1 MKLQGAAS
9 KDTAEGSEEKPACS
23 LLPTPADKDI
33 YSKSF
38 VPAEGKI
45 KGQNK
50 EVVPVVS
57 TKTGTPGA
65 TTTGIPGKTP
75 APIKGARKGR
85 VFHYHR
91 WGGLGLVGFSVLKT
105 PGKRQQKSRILSK
118 TAGGHFLTFHFTCP
132 CNRLRLSTVSFLCSF
147 SFFCFGFN
155 YLGSCGHSRDP
166 LYTETVNKNNK
177 RSVVVFICIP
187 FQMNSQKRHPFSLY
201 SFILNCLCAYICHG
215 HIHLLFD
222 LFT

>member
-1 MKLQGAAS
+1 
-9 KDTAEGSEEKPACS
+9 
-23 LLPTPADKDI
+23 
-33 YSKSF
+33 

-91 WGGLGLVGFSVLKT
+91 WGGLGFGWVFGLKNT
-105 PGKRQQKSRILSK
+105 G
-118 TAGGHFLTFHFTCP
+118 
-132 CNRLRLSTVSFLCSF
+132 
-147 SFFCFGFN
+147 
-155 YLGSCGHSRDP
+155 
-166 LYTETVNKNNK
+166 
-177 RSVVVFICIP
+177 
-187 FQMNSQKRHPFSLY
+187 
-201 SFILNCLCAYICHG
+201 
-215 HIHLLFD
+215 
-222 LFT
+222 